1 MQKEKEKKTCYSQN
15 CFLLIRIYVYISA
28 CVFVY
33 QLYASNA
40 SLVYKG
46 QFQCIYVYIYIFF
59 TFSHFCRLSAFPLQS
74 KINDETFVLWR
85 ITVNMFVNSVKKK
98 IIKKNSA
105 VNVSSP
111 SESVTRHVVYE
122 TQNTAFLAAYRDS
135 SAALARTRESWIL
148 TP

>member
-1 MQKEKEKKTCYSQN
+1 MLLVEL
-15 CFLLIRIYVYISA
+15 FLVNPYLCLHFRL
-28 CVFVY
+28 CVCLLAVR
-33 QLYASNA
+33 QQCVSCLQR
-40 SLVYKG
+40 LVPVHI
-46 QFQCIYVYIYIFF
+46 CIYIFFF